1 MERRDL
7 LSGLFLLLISLVV
20 SIMAFRLGLGTGGN
34 PGAGFAAF
42 GIALILG
49 FLSLGLIIQALI
61 KGFRQAKP
69 APELPEIKLR
79 KPAFILLV
87 LAGYGV
93 FFNVLGFP
101 LATFLLM
108 MLLVWVFGRQKP
120 TLALTVSILT
130 TVSAYALFIVA
141 FELPLP
147 RGIVGVLIGR

>member
-7 LSGLFLLLISLVV
+7 LSGLFLILVSLVV
-20 SIMAFRLGLGTGGN
+20 SIMAYRLGLGTGSN

-49 FLSLGLIIQALI
+49 FMSLGLFIQALT
-61 KGFRQAKP
+61 KVFRKAKP
-69 APELPEIKLR
+69 AREVPEIKLK

-87 LAGYGV
+87 LTGYGV

-108 MLLVWVFGRQKP
+108 MVLVWVFGRQKP
-120 TLALTVSILT
+120 ALAFTVAILT
-130 TVSAYALFIVA
+130 TASAYALFVVA
-141 FELPLP
+141 LELPLP
-147 RGIVGVLIGR
+147 PGLLRYLIGG